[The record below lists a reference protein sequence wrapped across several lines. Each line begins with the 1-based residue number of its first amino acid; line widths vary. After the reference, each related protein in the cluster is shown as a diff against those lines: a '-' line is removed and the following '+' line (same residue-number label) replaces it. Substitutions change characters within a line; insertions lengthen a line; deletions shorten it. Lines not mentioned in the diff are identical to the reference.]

1 MFAQWSLLTSKALY
15 SKTMDCPRSAKYDGS
30 TSDVQWVEIS
40 GCQYSITEG
49 ELLCWLHLYCDSL
62 TKMNEMVH
70 PDSDPESPM
79 GNGTYIVKMKLIKP
93 IPQFL
98 PISGKKV
105 RIFYNGIKRECT
117 NCYGYHAKQNCSNK
131 KVEWIDHVIK
141 FINTNPKISKLWYGK
156 WWPIINKNE

>member
-70 PDSDPESPM
+70 PDSDPVSPM
-79 GNGTYIVKMKLIKP
+79 GNT
-93 IPQFL
+93 
-98 PISGKKV
+98 
-105 RIFYNGIKRECT
+105 
-117 NCYGYHAKQNCSNK
+117 
-131 KVEWIDHVIK
+131 
-141 FINTNPKISKLWYGK
+141 
-156 WWPIINKNE
+156 